1 MENEETSNTE
11 PLDYLS
17 VWSPSLKPPR
27 RIIPIGVLKVNFL
40 DHLSTPMNGSILS
53 RSSYLPY
60 SIPTP
65 VGAIIL
71 WPETAMKFLQHIRVF
86 VKWSL

>member
-1 MENEETSNTE
+1 MR
-11 PLDYLS
+11 
-17 VWSPSLKPPR
+17 KPPTLSHWTTYPFGVPASNLR